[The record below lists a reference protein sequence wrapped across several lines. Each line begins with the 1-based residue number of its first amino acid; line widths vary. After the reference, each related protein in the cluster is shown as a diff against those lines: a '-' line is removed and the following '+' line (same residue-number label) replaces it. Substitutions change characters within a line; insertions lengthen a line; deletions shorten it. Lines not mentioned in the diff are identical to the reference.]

1 MQTRGEVLMR
11 APELLSGSSALHA
24 AGLRSHGR
32 SLNIGYTQRSP
43 LDRYCLCFGEGI
55 TENSESTGKKQY
67 QIQNGPCS
75 YTFLLP
81 EPQNCGGPSSSY
93 NQVQRDDMVDY
104 DSSVQRLEQLENIME
119 NNTQWLQKL
128 ENYIQDN
135 LKQDMAQLQHDAV
148 QNHTVTMIRI
158 GTSLLSQTAE
168 QTRKITTVEAQVI
181 NQTTRLERQLLENS
195 ISTSKLEKEIQQQ
208 INDIGKL
215 REKNSFLEKRVEEME
230 GMRNTEQDNL
240 KEEKEQLKK
249 LVEKQTSIIK
259 EMEQQLLRA
268 SSDNSAMK
276 QQQQELTNTVN
287 NLIHTI
293 SPGGSSAMMQDNPD
307 QYHDCAAVFKSGNK
321 ESGVYTLIIPDTK
334 QQFKAYCDMETDG
347 GGWTVVQKRFNGLV
361 DFHQTW
367 KNYSAGFGDV
377 SGEYWLG
384 NQFISKLTQAK
395 QHVLRID
402 LMDWEGNTAFSK
414 YQQFSLDAE
423 KQNYRIQISGYSG
436 TAGRTSSMGQP
447 GSDFSTK
454 DVDNDKCVCKCSQM
468 LSGGWWFDACGPSNL
483 NGVYYQ
489 QGQNTNR
496 FNGIKWYYWKGSAYS
511 LKATTMMI
519 RQADF

>member
-1 MQTRGEVLMR
+1 M
-11 APELLSGSSALHA
+11 
-24 AGLRSHGR
+24 
-32 SLNIGYTQRSP
+32 LNIGI
-43 LDRYCLCFGEGI
+43 LFLIYCLSAGEAF
-55 TENSESTGKKQY
+55 TTNSDATGKKQY
-67 QIQNGPCS
+67 QIQNGPCT

-81 EPQNCGGPSSSY
+81 EPQNCEGPSSTY
-93 NQVQRDDMVDY
+93 TNQVQRDDLVDY
-104 DSSVQRLEQLENIME
+104 DSSVQRLEQLETIME

-128 ENYIQDN
+128 ENYIQEN
-135 LKQDMAQLQHDAV
+135 LKQDMTHIQNDVV
-148 QNHTVTMIRI
+148 QNHTMTMIKI

-195 ISTSKLEKEIQQQ
+195 ISTSKLENEILQQ
-208 INDIGKL
+208 INEIHKL
-215 REKNSFLEKRVEEME
+215 NEKNSCLEKRVEDIE
-230 GMRNTEQDNL
+230 GNRNTELENL
-240 KEEKEQLKK
+240 KVEKEQLKK

-259 EMEQQLLRA
+259 EIEQQLLRT

-276 QQQQELTNTVN
+276 QQQQQLTNTVN

-293 SPGGSSAMMQDNPD
+293 SVGKHGSNSAMMQDDPD
-307 QYHDCAAVFKSGNK
+307 QFNDCAAVFKLGNK
-321 ESGVYTLIIPDTK
+321 KSGVYSLTIPDTK
-334 QQFKAYCDMETDG
+334 QQFKVYCDMETDG
-347 GGWTVVQKRFNGLV
+347 GGWTVIQKRFNGLV

-367 KNYSAGFGDV
+367 KNYTMGFGDIL
-377 SGEYWLG
+377 GEHWLG
-384 NQFISKLTQAK
+384 NEIISKLTQEK

-402 LMDWEGNTAFSK
+402 LTDWEGNTAFSK
-414 YQQFSLDAE
+414 YEQFSLDGE
-423 KQNYRIQISGYSG
+423 KQNYRIHLSSYSG

-454 DVDNDKCVCKCSQM
+454 DVDNDKCICKCSQM

-519 RQADF
+519 RPSNF

>member
-1 MQTRGEVLMR
+1 MLNAGILL
-11 APELLSGSSALHA
+11 LLS
-24 AGLRSHGR
+24 
-32 SLNIGYTQRSP
+32 
-43 LDRYCLCFGEGI
+43 YCLSVGQAF
-55 TENSESTGKKQY
+55 TANSDTTGKKQY
-67 QIQNGPCS
+67 QIQNGPCT

-81 EPQNCGGPSSSY
+81 EPQDCEGPSSTY
-93 NQVQRDDMVDY
+93 TNQVQRDDLVDY
-104 DSSVQRLEQLENIME
+104 DSSIQRLEQLENIME

-128 ENYIQDN
+128 ENYIQEN
-135 LKQDMAQLQHDAV
+135 LKQDMAQIQNNVV
-148 QNHTVTMIRI
+148 QNHTVTMIKI

-195 ISTSKLEKEIQQQ
+195 ISTSKLEKEILQQ
-208 INDIGKL
+208 IKEINKL
-215 REKNSFLEKRVEEME
+215 NEKNSVLEKRVEKIE
-230 GMRNTEQDNL
+230 GKRNTELEDL

-249 LVEKQTSIIK
+249 LVEKQTNIMK
-259 EMEQQLLRA
+259 EMEQQLIQT

-293 SPGGSSAMMQDNPD
+293 SVGSNSMMQDNPD
-307 QYHDCAAVFKSGNK
+307 QYNDCAAVFSVGNK
-321 ESGVYTLIIPDTK
+321 ESGVFTLTIPDTK
-334 QQFKAYCDMETDG
+334 QQFKAYCDMQTDG
-347 GGWTVVQKRFNGLV
+347 GGWTVIQKRFNGLV

-367 KNYSAGFGDV
+367 KNYTLGFGDIL
-377 SGEYWLG
+377 GEHWLG
-384 NQFISKLTQAK
+384 NEIISKLTQEK
-395 QHVLRID
+395 QYVLRID
-402 LMDWEGNTAFSK
+402 LMDWEGNAAFSK
-414 YQQFSLDAE
+414 YEQFSLDGE
-423 KQNYRIQISGYSG
+423 KQNYRIHLNGYSG

-454 DVDNDKCVCKCSQM
+454 DIDNDKCVCKCSQM

-519 RQADF
+519 RPSNF

>member
-1 MQTRGEVLMR
+1 MLNAGILL
-11 APELLSGSSALHA
+11 LLS
-24 AGLRSHGR
+24 
-32 SLNIGYTQRSP
+32 
-43 LDRYCLCFGEGI
+43 YCLSVGEAF
-55 TENSESTGKKQY
+55 TANSDTTGKKQY
-67 QIQNGPCS
+67 QVQNGPCT

-81 EPQNCGGPSSSY
+81 EPQDCGGPSSTY
-93 NQVQRDDMVDY
+93 TNQVQRDDLVDY
-104 DSSVQRLEQLENIME
+104 DSSIQRLEQLETIME
-119 NNTQWLQKL
+119 NNTQWLHKL

-135 LKQDMAQLQHDAV
+135 LKQDMAQIQNNAV
-148 QNHTVTMIRI
+148 QNHTVTMMKI

-195 ISTSKLEKEIQQQ
+195 ISTSKLEKEILQQ
-208 INDIGKL
+208 INEISKL
-215 REKNSFLEKRVEEME
+215 NEKNSVLEKRVENIE
-230 GMRNTEQDNL
+230 GKRNTELENL

-249 LVEKQTSIIK
+249 LVEKQTNIMK
-259 EMEQQLLRA
+259 EMEQQLLQT

-293 SPGGSSAMMQDNPD
+293 SVGSNSMMQDNPD
-307 QYHDCAAVFKSGNK
+307 QYNDCAAVFSVGNK
-321 ESGVYTLIIPDTK
+321 ESGVFSLTIPDTK
-334 QQFKAYCDMETDG
+334 QQFK
-347 GGWTVVQKRFNGLV
+347 
-361 DFHQTW
+361 
-367 KNYSAGFGDV
+367 GFGDIA
-377 SGEYWLG
+377 GEHWLG
-384 NQFISKLTQAK
+384 NEIISKLTQEK
-395 QHVLRID
+395 QYVLRID

-414 YQQFSLDAE
+414 YEQFSLDGE
-423 KQNYRIQISGYSG
+423 KQNYRIHLNGYSG

-454 DVDNDKCVCKCSQM
+454 DIDHDKCVCKCSQM

-519 RQADF
+519 RPSNF